1 VSLLPD
7 TLHCITPQVVALR
20 SSQLKAE
27 QAIADAA
34 AAKDIS
40 GF

>member
-1 VSLLPD
+1 LAL
-7 TLHCITPQVVALR
+7 QVVALR